1 MLFSIIGVIKNKSGV
16 SLFELT
22 GTYVRYG
29 LFHCFYMQK
38 KPKKTMQ
45 NGKPKHS
52 KGFAQIHQHLRAMTT
67 QNI

>member
-29 LFHCFYMQK
+29 LFHCFYMQGK
-38 KPKKTMQ
+38 KPKKPCKME
-45 NGKPKHS
+45 S
-52 KGFAQIHQHLRAMTT
+52 
-67 QNI
+67 QNIATHAKALLRFTNI